1 MTIRRTRPPLPIAAL
16 LLAGFASPLAR
27 AEERFPPPEFD
38 SGYVFPVHADPAARA
53 AAMQVV
59 DVALLA
65 VALGLA
71 AWLVFRR
78 RSRNGVVL
86 LGIASLA
93 YFGFVREGCVCAI
106 GSIQNVALALAD
118 PGYAIPLA
126 ALAFFLLPLGA
137 ALFFGRA
144 FCAAVCP
151 QGAMQDLV
159 LLRPVAVPG
168 WLDHGLRL
176 LAYAYLGLGVL
187 LAATGSAF
195 VICEYDPF
203 VAFFRFSGGAG
214 MLALGAG
221 FLILGIFVGRPYC
234 RWLCPYGALLGLA
247 SFVSRRRVTITPDVC
262 TQCRLCE
269 EACPFGSI
277 RRPPVPDAPLP
288 DRAAGRRRLLALL
301 LAAPAL
307 VAGGAWLG
315 HSLGAPLSKLHP
327 TMRLADHVRL
337 DEAGSLSAPPGDD
350 VSAFRASGEPV
361 EDLYARAGSVA
372 QRTAAGG
379 AWLGAFLG
387 LVVAV
392 KLFALSLGRRPTDYE
407 AERVSCV
414 ACARCFAF
422 CPQEH
427 LRRGGTPA
435 GTAAKAPDRASLS

>member
-1 MTIRRTRPPLPIAAL
+1 MTRRRPHPSIPIAAL
-16 LLAGFASPLAR
+16 LLAGWAASPAHG
-27 AEERFPPPEFD
+27 EERFPPPEFE

-53 AAMQVV
+53 AAMQIV
-59 DVALLA
+59 DIALLA
-65 VALGLA
+65 TALAMA

-78 RSRNGVVL
+78 RSRSGVVL
-86 LGIASLA
+86 LGIACLA
-93 YFGFVREGCVCAI
+93 YFGFLRGGCVCAI

-126 ALAFFLLPLGA
+126 ALAFFLLPLGT

-159 LLRPVAVPG
+159 LIRPLAVPG

-176 LAYAYLGLGVL
+176 LAYAYLGMGVL

-203 VAFFRFSGGAG
+203 VALFRMSGSAG

-221 FLILGIFVGRPYC
+221 FLVLGTVVGRPYC
-234 RWLCPYGALLGLA
+234 RWFCPYGALLGLA
-247 SFVSRRRVTITPDVC
+247 AFVSRRRVTITPDVC

-277 RRPPVPDAPLP
+277 RRPPAPDAPRP

-301 LAAPAL
+301 LAAPIL

-315 HSLGAPLSKLHP
+315 HRLGAPLSKLHP

-337 DEAGSLSAPPGDD
+337 DEAGLLPAPGDD
-350 VSAFRASGEPV
+350 VTAFRASGTPV
-361 EDLYARAGSVA
+361 ETLYAQAVA
-372 QRTAAGG
+372 IARRTARGG
-379 AWLGAFLG
+379 AWLGALLG
-387 LVVAV
+387 LVVMV
-392 KLFALSLGRRPTDYE
+392 KLLALSLGFRTADYE

-414 ACARCFAF
+414 ACARCFAY
-422 CPQEH
+422 CPQER
-427 LRRGGTPA
+427 LRRGVPPA
-435 GTAAKAPDRASLS
+435 PV